1 MKNTYKKLRIIS
13 RVILIIFALLILSV
27 VASIIVFSN
36 NTNSATIE
44 YSYVSIDDA
53 CTTKNAY
60 KVQMYYNDTYP
71 ESKCVFTEKE
81 AKDDD
86 SVMIYEDEDNK
97 PGTMIG
103 VYDLVD
109 NVIINE
115 TTYSREGIY
124 IGLYDSYKKQKTVWM
139 QFLKCKG

>member
-1 MKNTYKKLRIIS
+1 MMKNAYKKLRIIS
-13 RVILIIFALLILSV
+13 RIILIIFALLILSV
-27 VASIIVFSN
+27 VTSIVFSN
-36 NTNSATIE
+36 NTNSAAIE
-44 YSYVSIDDA
+44 YSYVSVDDA

-81 AKDDD
+81 AKEDD
-86 SVMIYEDEDNK
+86 SVMVYKDEGNK

-115 TTYSREGIY
+115 TTHSREGIY
-124 IGLYDSYKKQKTVWM
+124 IGLYDSYKKQKTVWI

>member
-1 MKNTYKKLRIIS
+1 MKNAYKKLRIIS
-13 RVILIIFALLILSV
+13 RIILIIFTLFTLLV
-27 VASIIVFSN
+27 VASIISSK

-53 CTTKNAY
+53 CTTKNTY

-86 SVMIYEDEDNK
+86 SVMVYEDEGNK

-103 VYDLVD
+103 VYDLID

-124 IGLYDSYKKQKTVWM
+124 IGLYDSYKKQKTVWI

>member
-1 MKNTYKKLRIIS
+1 MMKNAYKKLRIIS
-13 RVILIIFALLILSV
+13 RIILIIFALLILSV
-27 VASIIVFSN
+27 VVSIVFSN
-36 NTNSATIE
+36 NTNSAAIE

-81 AKDDD
+81 AKEDD
-86 SVMIYEDEDNK
+86 SVMVYKDEGNK

-124 IGLYDSYKKQKTVWM
+124 IGLYDSYKKQKTVWI

>member
-1 MKNTYKKLRIIS
+1 MMKNVYKKLRIIS
-13 RVILIIFALLILSV
+13 RIILIIFALLILSV
-27 VASIIVFSN
+27 VASIVFSN
-36 NTNSATIE
+36 NTNSAAIE

-81 AKDDD
+81 AKEDD

-103 VYDLVD
+103 AYDLVD

-115 TTYSREGIY
+115 TTRSREGIY
-124 IGLYDSYKKQKTVWM
+124 IGLYDSYKKQKTVWI

>member
-1 MKNTYKKLRIIS
+1 MMKNAYKKLRIIS
-13 RVILIIFALLILSV
+13 RIILIIFALLILSV
-27 VASIIVFSN
+27 VASIVFSN
-36 NTNSATIE
+36 NTNSAAIE

-81 AKDDD
+81 AKEDDT
-86 SVMIYEDEDNK
+86 VMVYEDEDNK
-97 PGTMIG
+97 PGIMIG
-103 VYDLVD
+103 AYDLVD

-124 IGLYDSYKKQKTVWM
+124 IGLYDSYKNQKTVWI

>member
-1 MKNTYKKLRIIS
+1 MKNAYKKLRIIS
-13 RVILIIFALLILSV
+13 RIILIIFALLILSV
-27 VASIIVFSN
+27 VASIVFSN
-36 NTNSATIE
+36 NTNSAAIE

-81 AKDDD
+81 AKEDD
-86 SVMIYEDEDNK
+86 SVMVYKDEGNK

-124 IGLYDSYKKQKTVWM
+124 IGLYDSYKKQKTVWI

>member
-1 MKNTYKKLRIIS
+1 MMKNAYKKLRIIS
-13 RVILIIFALLILSV
+13 RIILIIFTLLILSV
-27 VASIIVFSN
+27 VVSIVFSN
-36 NTNSATIE
+36 NTNSAAIE

-71 ESKCVFTEKE
+71 ESKCGFTEKE
-81 AKDDD
+81 AKEDD
-86 SVMIYEDEDNK
+86 SVMVYKDEGNK

-124 IGLYDSYKKQKTVWM
+124 IGLYDSYKKQKTVWI

>member
-36 NTNSATIE
+36 NTNSATIK

-53 CTTKNAY
+53 CTTKNTY

-86 SVMIYEDEDNK
+86 SVMVYEDEGNK

-124 IGLYDSYKKQKTVWM
+124 IGLYDSYKKQKTVWI
-139 QFLKCKG
+139 QFLKRKG

>member
-1 MKNTYKKLRIIS
+1 MKNVYKKLRIIS

-27 VASIIVFSN
+27 VVSIVFSN
-36 NTNSATIE
+36 NTNSAAIE

-81 AKDDD
+81 AEEDD
-86 SVMIYEDEDNK
+86 SVMVYKDEGNK

-115 TTYSREGIY
+115 TTHSREGIY
-124 IGLYDSYKKQKTVWM
+124 IGLYDSYKKQKTVWI